1 MEQATANSQ
10 SASARSAR
18 SGQDEPYKDRMRQK
32 FVGAIE
38 AHNAEAYQPNGV
50 KGCPTPSWVQRA
62 SAERLREIVRGD
74 GF

>member
-1 MEQATANSQ
+1 
-10 SASARSAR
+10 
-18 SGQDEPYKDRMRQK
+18 MRQK